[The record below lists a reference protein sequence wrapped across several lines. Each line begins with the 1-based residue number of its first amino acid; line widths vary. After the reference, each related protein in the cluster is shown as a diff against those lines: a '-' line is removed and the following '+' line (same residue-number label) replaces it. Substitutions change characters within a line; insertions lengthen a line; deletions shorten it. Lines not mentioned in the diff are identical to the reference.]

1 MVTVSMIQHTYIK
14 HTVMTI
20 TLMLIEVSIVKI
32 VCNMFVIVRMTFV
45 IVRTCQ
51 SAIMITDS
59 MNDMLLL
66 GVVDI

>member
-14 HTVMTI
+14 HTIDDDHTNADRCQHSEDRVQH
-20 TLMLIEVSIVKI
+20 
-32 VCNMFVIVRMTFV
+32 VRTMFV